1 MFTKF
6 YLKTQ
11 KQIIKMVS
19 DLFENDFLKKYPY
32 FKNKISVII
41 VGSVANS
48 SYDKY
53 SDIDLD
59 VLFEKVDDFDK
70 LLSCIKEYKKELRKD
85 NIPIQIH
92 IPKTYAAANE
102 QLMNWEKDGML
113 REYSKALIVL
123 DPKDRFKKMQKIY
136 RWYPKEIFK
145 EKLLWLFAEIIFEY
159 EERYL
164 IAIKRKDD
172 YFGEVIKLKILK
184 YLFTILLMVN
194 KKYPAFDKH
203 LMNDIKNIK
212 NLPVGFLKM
221 SQKILKSHNLLKNDK
236 YLKEIIAMVE
246 SLLIN
251 SKFIKRENKQY
262 WISLR
267 PKHVVEMK

>member
-1 MFTKF
+1 MFNKF

-19 DLFENDFLKKYPY
+19 DFFKNYFFKKYPY

-41 VGSVANS
+41 VGSVANL

-59 VLFEKVDDFDK
+59 VLFEKADDFDK

-92 IPKTYAAANE
+92 APKTYVAVNE
-102 QLMNWEKDGML
+102 QLMNWEKDGGL
-113 REYSKALIVL
+113 REYSKALVVL
-123 DPKDRFKKMQKIY
+123 DPKDRFKKMQRVY

-145 EKLLWLFAEIIFEY
+145 EKLLWLFSEMIFEY

-164 IAIKRKDD
+164 IVIKRKDD

-184 YLFTILLMVN
+184 YLFTILLIVN

-203 LMNDIKNIK
+203 LMNDIRTIK
-212 NLPVGFLKM
+212 NLPIGFLEI

-236 YLKEIIAMVE
+236 YLKEMIAMVE
-246 SLLIN
+246 SYLI
-251 SKFIKRENKQY
+251 KKKLIKRESKQY